1 MVVDIL
7 ALAVLLISAAIAFIR
22 GFIREVLTIFG
33 TIGAAAA
40 SYFGGP
46 LFIPVVQGWL
56 GVVPDEEPKKLFD
69 VIPYD
74 LLGVICAYGGI
85 FVVVVIVLS
94 IISHFMAETAKAMGL
109 GPVDRTLGVVFG
121 GVRGLLLLGLMYLP
135 VHIMV
140 APETKESW
148 FEGSKTHFYIE
159 KTAALMMAFLPESM
173 MKDMEQK
180 VEDQTASTREK
191 LEGLNLL
198 QKEGQKP
205 AAEEQNQNN
214 AAPGYTEEFRDDM
227 DRLFE
232 QKRDDE
238 QQQQPQPEQQQ
249 QQQPLNQ

>member
-33 TIGAAAA
+33 TVGAAAA
-40 SYFGGP
+40 AYFGGP
-46 LFIPVVQGWL
+46 KFVPLAQGWL
-56 GVVPDEEPKKLFD
+56 GVVPDEEPKRLFD
-69 VIPYD
+69 VVPYD
-74 LLGVICAYGGI
+74 LLGTICAYGGI
-85 FVVVVIVLS
+85 FIFVIIALS
-94 IISHFMAETAKAMGL
+94 IISHFMAETAKAMGM
-109 GPVDRTLGVVFG
+109 GPVDRTLGVIFG

-135 VHIMV
+135 VHLMV

-159 KTAALMMAFLPESM
+159 KTATVMANFLPESTL
-173 MKDMEQK
+173 KDMEEK

-198 QKEGQKP
+198 QKQGARP
-205 AAEEQNQNN
+205 AADEQNQNK
-214 AAPGYTEEFRDDM
+214 AAPGYSEEFRDDM

-238 QQQQPQPEQQQ
+238 QQPQPQQE
-249 QQQPLNQ
+249 QPLNQ

>member
-40 SYFGGP
+40 SYFGAP

-85 FVVVVIVLS
+85 FVVVIIVLS
-94 IISHFMAETAKAMGL
+94 IVSHIMAETAKAMGM
-109 GPVDRTLGVVFG
+109 GPIDRTLGVVFG
-121 GVRGLLLLGLMYLP
+121 AVRGLLLLGLMYLP

-140 APETKESW
+140 AQETKEAW
-148 FEGSKTHFYIE
+148 FAGSKTHFYIE
-159 KTAALMMAFLPESM
+159 KTAVMMANFLPESTV
-173 MKDMEQK
+173 KDMEQK

-191 LEGLNLL
+191 LENLNLL
-198 QKEGQKP
+198 QKEGAQP
-205 AAEEQNQNN
+205 AQEENK
-214 AAPGYTEEFRDDM
+214 AAPGYSEEFRDDM

-232 QKRDDE
+232 KKRDDE
-238 QQQQPQPEQQQ
+238 QQPQPQQ